1 MACFLS
7 KTHTSKV
14 YNRLLVRYAM
24 GRPMCRLLA
33 ADDCLHIITIHVL
46 PKKELSPNAAAI
58 ALQRSSDEEV
68 LAMNALA

>member
-33 ADDCLHIITIHVL
+33 ADDCLHIITIL

-58 ALQRSSDEEV
+58 ALQRSSDEKV